1 EARNDGE
8 RPSAPPYIVIARSRV
23 SGDEAIGSCDQ
34 ELEYFPTT
42 GESAQKSPTFV
53 GPFILAGFTSAPAEQ
68 SAQGTCDRS
77 ERVAHYRHGGD
88 NACCRLQHPARRA
101 TRSRSAE
108 EITQNRGGT
117 KRLLRG
123 CCGTS
128 DSVAQTAQKRTQGR
142 HGRLQ
147 RARKRRGLASRDNAE
162 QTCSGISNGTQRRL
176 GHRHQIAQSTAIP
189 TAKRIVRAHKI
200 ADEINA
206 DQIGN
211 QAARPSHTKRRGARE
226 TLRQRIEGKRSSR
239 QRRRQRLCE

>member
-42 GESAQKSPTFV
+42 GESAQISPTFA

-68 SAQGTCDRS
+68 SAKHAGDRS

-88 NACCRLQHPARRA
+88 YACCRLQHPARRA
-101 TRSRSAE
+101 TRSRRAE

-123 CCGTS
+123 GRDAADC
-128 DSVAQTAQKRTQGR
+128 VIHTAQKRAER
-142 HGRLQ
+142 WHGRLQ
-147 RARKRRGLASRDNAE
+147 RASERR
-162 QTCSGISNGTQRRL
+162 
-176 GHRHQIAQSTAIP
+176 
-189 TAKRIVRAHKI
+189 
-200 ADEINA
+200 
-206 DQIGN
+206 
-211 QAARPSHTKRRGARE
+211 
-226 TLRQRIEGKRSSR
+226 
-239 QRRRQRLCE
+239 